1 MYSGC
6 VFLDIHSPEGQ
17 LVTQQIESEYLT
29 IGRSDD
35 NGLVL
40 EDAEKNVSR
49 HHCTLE
55 YQTNYWWVSDTKPS
69 ANGTFLQRYRDPA
82 VKLDVRLHEKLR
94 LEDKDEILIPA
105 KLLDRGSPIYW
116 KLTFRDSDSGKTN
129 RIPYF
134 QPTELQYSRTRKQLW
149 RLNGGVLQEI
159 HLRHQALRLIDY
171 MAPVENS
178 DNNIPKAF
186 NTSDLIK
193 NIFDDD
199 IRSNNDLSHLI
210 WEIRRKIELDSGEP
224 EFLKTEKGQGYS
236 LKVTL
241 LP

>member
-1 MYSGC
+1 MYSRC
-6 VFLDIHSPEGQ
+6 VLDIHSPEGK

-40 EDAEKNVSR
+40 EDAEKNISR
-49 HHCTLE
+49 YHCVLE

-69 ANGTFLQRYRDPA
+69 ANGTFLQRYRNPA
-82 VKLDVRLHEKLR
+82 VRLDVRQHEKLR

-105 KLLDRGSPIYW
+105 KLLDKGSPIYW
-116 KLTFRDSDSGKTN
+116 KLIFRDSDSGKTN

-134 QPTELQYSRTRKQLW
+134 QPTELQYSRSRKKLW
-149 RLNGGVLQEI
+149 RLTGGVLEEI
-159 HLRHQALRLIDY
+159 KLRPQALCLIDY
-171 MAPVENS
+171 MAHKETS
-178 DNNIPKAF
+178 DTNIPKVF
-186 NTSDLIK
+186 NASDLIK

-199 IRSNNDLSHLI
+199 ISRNNDLAHLI

-224 EFLKTEKGQGYS
+224 EFLKTEDRQKYS
-236 LKVTL
+236 LKITL
-241 LP
+241 IP